1 MWGSPEKLADTF
13 RVYVRAGV
21 GGGFRPGRVCPPGPG
36 RPAASPSLSLSR
48 LELLSFGGTVEGR
61 RAEED
66 PKLTH
71 RVTTL
76 ITDSLPGAGDTN
88 HNYKTQPESQVSP
101 SDISGDTL
109 SDHSPVTDLNT
120 ASGGRKAEK
129 IIASRVSKRS
139 TWL

>member
-1 MWGSPEKLADTF
+1 MADTF

-21 GGGFRPGRVCPPGPG
+21 GGGFPRAASV
-36 RPAASPSLSLSR
+36 RPAPAAPPRHPVSLSR

-61 RAEED
+61 RAEEE
-66 PKLTH
+66 PELTH

-88 HNYKTQPESQVSP
+88 HNYKTQPESQVPP
-101 SDISGDTL
+101 SAISGDTL
-109 SDHSPVTDLNT
+109 SDHSPVADLNT
-120 ASGGRKAEK
+120 ASGGRKAK
-129 IIASRVSKRS
+129 KSIASRVPKRS